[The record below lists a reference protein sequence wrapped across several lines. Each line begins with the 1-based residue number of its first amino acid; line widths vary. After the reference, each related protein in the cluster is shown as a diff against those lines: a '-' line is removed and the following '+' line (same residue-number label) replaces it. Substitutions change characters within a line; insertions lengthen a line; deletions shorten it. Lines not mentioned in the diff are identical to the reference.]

1 MPAIRILL
9 VEDEALIRVMVA
21 DFLADEGFEV
31 TEARDG
37 EEAVRLLDTVG
48 GFDVLFTDVRMPG
61 MLDGIDVALRARR
74 QHPGLPVLIV
84 SGYSAELTTRL
95 GVLDPAAAFLAKPYR
110 LREVTETL
118 KRLAKQP

>member
-1 MPAIRILL
+1 MPAIRVLL
-9 VEDEALIRVMVA
+9 VEDEALIRVMIT
-21 DFLADEGFEV
+21 DFLGDEGFEV

-37 EEAVRLLDTVG
+37 EEAFRLLDTVG

-61 MLDGIDVALRARR
+61 MLGGIDVALRARR

-95 GVLDPAAAFLAKPYR
+95 GALEPAAVFLGKPYR
-110 LREVTETL
+110 LRQVADTL
-118 KRLAKQP
+118 KRLARKP

>member
-74 QHPGLPVLIV
+74 QHPACPC
-84 SGYSAELTTRL
+84 
-95 GVLDPAAAFLAKPYR
+95 
-110 LREVTETL
+110 
-118 KRLAKQP
+118 